1 MNLLVYSR
9 KWSDD
14 ESPAQ
19 TLERGETST
28 LSDRHVEVVFS
39 NRPTLVLTPYKR
51 LEKQWLTDWL
61 TAELPY
67 HCQICNNILS
77 NTERFP
83 ELTWKLCFMCTSH
96 CVVGKWER
104 SSRPTWLLCHIH
116 FCYVDPHVLSPV
128 RKLLPRWLELLARW
142 TPGCVADGDQV
153 SKLKMQIRSTIITFT
168 VQITTN
174 LRAIMSL
181 LFSKV
186 NPMQLM

>member
-1 MNLLVYSR
+1 
-9 KWSDD
+9 
-14 ESPAQ
+14 
-19 TLERGETST
+19 
-28 LSDRHVEVVFS
+28 
-39 NRPTLVLTPYKR
+39 
-51 LEKQWLTDWL
+51 
-61 TAELPY
+61 
-67 HCQICNNILS
+67 
-77 NTERFP
+77 
-83 ELTWKLCFMCTSH
+83 MCTSH

-104 SSRPTWLLCHIH
+104 SFRPTWLLCHIH

-153 SKLKMQIRSTIITFT
+153 SQRKTQIRSTIITFT

-174 LRAIMSL
+174 LRVIMSL